1 MEKVKDSQNHKTRI
15 ITDNA
20 PFQFIEAYKSLRTNL
35 KFASVNKD
43 IKKIVVTSSIPSE
56 GKSTVAINLAIALS
70 GSEGKVLLV
79 DTDLRKPS
87 LHRYLGLSSSKIGG
101 VTNIIS
107 GSKKIDECIVHFNDI
122 GINFLSSGPIPPNPA
137 EILGS
142 KKMEELVQTLSE
154 KFDCV
159 LFDTPPV
166 SVVTDAAVL
175 SRIMDGVVFVVRHN
189 FTTLETAKFAKKNL
203 ENVGAT
209 IIGGVLN
216 NFKPDKSNKSY
227 VYYHYKHY
235 GSGYKYE

>member
-1 MEKVKDSQNHKTRI
+1 MEKLKGIQSNKARI
-15 ITDNA
+15 ITNNA

-35 KFASVNKD
+35 KFASVNNE
-43 IKKIVVTSSIPSE
+43 IKKIVLTSSIPGE
-56 GKSTVAINLAIALS
+56 GKSTVAINLAISLS

-101 VTNIIS
+101 LTNILS
-107 GSKKIDECIVHFNDI
+107 GSKKADECIVHFNDI

-137 EILGS
+137 ELLGS
-142 KKMEELVQTLSE
+142 KAMENVIQYLSE
-154 KFDCV
+154 KFDYI

-175 SRIMDGVVFVVRHN
+175 SRFTDGVVFVVRHN
-189 FTTLETAKFAKKNL
+189 YTTLETAKFAKKNL

-209 IIGGVLN
+209 IIGSVLN

-227 VYYHYKHY
+227 DYYNYKDY
-235 GSGYKYE
+235 GSGYKY